1 MKITDLKVGD
11 IVKTRDGNGHIV
23 LSNNTSPNGLS
34 LFSRSSM
41 GCYAYLS
48 SYDENMNHKLHK
60 AHDIIAV
67 YKASE
72 PNKNYGYSLTSD
84 IMSVEDYGNFN
95 DYNIKWDWVRN
106 EKKKMTVSE
115 IEKILGYG
123 VEIVS
128 EN

>member
-1 MKITDLKVGD
+1 MKTTDLKVGD
-11 IVKTRDGNGHIV
+11 IVKTRDGNAHIV

-34 LFSRSSM
+34 LFSAVSM

-48 SYDENMNHKLHK
+48 SYDENMNHKLHES
-60 AHDIIAV
+60 HDIIAV

-72 PNKNYGYSLTSD
+72 PNKNYAYQLTRD
-84 IMSVEDYGNFN
+84 IMVIVDTISFN
-95 DYNIKWDWVRN
+95 AYNIKWDWERN
-106 EKKKMTVSE
+106 EKKKLTVSE